1 MLVTGLQV
9 IGKLSERD
17 QIDEMQLACSDSTA
31 IIRRGGE
38 ATIQHSA
45 RQYGGFY
52 PANQRDRA
60 RAHRI
65 CPISG
70 AAAISGGA
78 AFRRGRSTRWPHGV
92 RVIGGRS
99 VTCDM

>member
-9 IGKLSERD
+9 IGNLSERD

-60 RAHRI
+60 RAHI
-65 CPISG
+65 VCPISG
-70 AAAISGGA
+70 ASRH
-78 AFRRGRSTRWPHGV
+78 FWGRSLSAGAQHRVATRGPGN
-92 RVIGGRS
+92 
-99 VTCDM
+99 CQ